1 MSSTAVPLSVSST
14 TGAMPTEATVSGSWP
29 TWRSSR
35 TDDVLST
42 SAPALATRAPQPKA
56 NASSRVGSA
65 SNRSSHRNAGTT
77 TPERQRGEDEPEQ
90 RGLHARL
97 EADGRR
103 EDQGAEA
110 EAHQEHRQRAQPPH
124 HRAVGGVD
132 RGHDRSRRDPADLVD
147 LRPPGLSPRHAPQ
160 ASRSR
165 PLYSVLR
172 GPVTGTP
179 PTAH

>member
-1 MSSTAVPLSVSST
+1 M
-14 TGAMPTEATVSGSWP
+14 
-29 TWRSSR
+29 
-35 TDDVLST
+35 LST

-77 TPERQRGEDEPEQ
+77 NPSGSDGEDKTEQ
-90 RGLHARL
+90 RGLHAGL

-110 EAHQEHRQRAQPPH
+110 EAHQEHRQLGPPPH

-132 RGHDRSRRDPADLVD
+132 RGHDRSRGDPADLVD
-147 LRPPGLSPRHAPQ
+147 RGRPASPTSCPA
-160 ASRSR
+160 
-165 PLYSVLR
+165 
-172 GPVTGTP
+172 G
-179 PTAH
+179 